1 MISKLKL
8 SAMAFAILSLSA
20 QAKPLPEALLKAVQ
34 QAVLTNPDVLARW
47 NGFKAAGSEQN
58 TARAG
63 FLPQLDVT
71 GSVGRESR
79 NAPAGDYG
87 SYGVNTSQITL
98 NQMLFDGR
106 FTANEV
112 KRLGF
117 VKLGRYYA
125 LAEISETTALDAV
138 SAYVDVVRYREL
150 VDAATQN
157 YVEHKQTALQLE
169 ERTKA
174 GVGRRSD
181 FEQANGRLALSES
194 NLQTELTSL
203 HDASARYLRVVGAMP
218 PTQLPPLPEPFL
230 LASLPDSTQS
240 LMREGLQ
247 GSPTLRAA
255 LENARAYQ
263 QATES
268 SRAAFLPR
276 LNLRAYQA
284 GDKNLAGVT
293 GNTNVSGVEL
303 LLNDNLYRGGADAAK
318 QRQTVNQKDQ
328 ARALQETACRDVR
341 QTLSLAYSDM
351 RRLSEQQRL
360 RDLQRLATEKSR
372 EAYRQQFDIG
382 QRTLLDLL
390 DTQGEYFAASRAYIH
405 ARYSQIAAQARTL
418 AGMGQLVAA
427 LGAQRADMP
436 TAQEAGQEHS
446 TIDQAEL
453 CPLDETE
460 VDTVDAI
467 KARLAAPV
475 KRASASAPGSYV
487 VLIPSPDG
495 SIGRVVVQGQ
505 QGQKMLTKANEAAL
519 LDGAGAAFE
528 VGKAQLERDFGA
540 AMAALPP
547 LPERFVFYFN
557 QGSTEL
563 TPESKALLPGV
574 LARARAHQAPD
585 IWLIGH
591 TDTTGKLET
600 NEALGLKRAQALAT
614 QFQKLGIQ
622 NLTLSVES
630 YGQRNPAVA
639 TPDKTSEPLNRR
651 GEITLR

>member
-1 MISKLKL
+1 MISKIKL
-8 SAMAFAILSLSA
+8 SAMALAILSLGV
-20 QAKPLPEALLKAVQ
+20 QGKPLPETLLKAVH
-34 QAVLTNPDVLARW
+34 QAVLTNPDVLASW
-47 NGFKAAGSEQN
+47 NGFKAASSEQS
-58 TARAG
+58 TVRAG
-63 FLPQLDVT
+63 FLPQIGVV
-71 GSVGRESR
+71 SAIGRESR
-79 NAPAGDYG
+79 NTPLTDYG
-87 SYGVNTSQITL
+87 NYSVNSTQLTL

-157 YVEHKQTALQLE
+157 YVEHKQTAMQLE

-203 HDASARYLRVVGAMP
+203 HDASARYLRVVGEIP
-218 PTQLPPLPEPFL
+218 PTQLPTLPEPFL
-230 LASLPDSTQS
+230 LGSLPDSVPT

-247 GSPTLRAA
+247 GSPTLRVA
-255 LENARAYQ
+255 LENARAFK

-268 SRAAFLPR
+268 GRADFLPR
-276 LNLRAYQA
+276 LNLRAHQS
-284 GDKNLAGVT
+284 GDTNLGGVT
-293 GNTNVSGVEL
+293 GKSNVSGIEL
-303 LLNDNLYRGGADAAK
+303 VLNDNLYRGGSDVAK
-318 QRQTVNQKDQ
+318 KSKVMNQKDQ
-328 ARALQETACRDVR
+328 ARDLQETACRDVR
-341 QTLSLAYSDM
+341 QTLSVAYSDM
-351 RRLSEQQRL
+351 RRLSEQQRY

-390 DTQGEYFAASRAYIH
+390 DSQGEHFAATRAYIN
-405 ARYSQIAAQARTL
+405 ARYSQISAQARTL
-418 AGMGQLVAA
+418 AGMGQLVTA
-427 LGAQRADMP
+427 LGAQRADVP
-436 TAQEAGQEHS
+436 TAQDVGQENS
-446 TIDQAEL
+446 SIDPVEL

-460 VDTVDAI
+460 VDTIDAI
-467 KARLAAPV
+467 KARLAGPV
-475 KRASASAPGSYV
+475 KRATGPGSYV

-495 SIGRVVVQGQ
+495 SIGRVAVQGQ
-505 QGQKMLTKANEAAL
+505 QGQKILTKANEGVAT
-519 LDGAGAAFE
+519 DGAGASFQ
-528 VGKAQLERDFGA
+528 VGKAQIERDFGA
-540 AMAALPP
+540 AMAARPP

-563 TPESKALLPGV
+563 TSESKALLPDV
-574 LARARAHQAPD
+574 LARARARQALD
-585 IWLIGH
+585 IWSIGH

-600 NEALGLKRAQALAT
+600 NETLGLKRAQALAT
-614 QFQKLGIQ
+614 QFQKLDIK

-630 YGQRNPAVA
+630 YGQRNPAVV
-639 TPDKTSEPLNRR
+639 TPEKTSEPLNRR

>member
-1 MISKLKL
+1 MVSKLKL

-20 QAKPLPEALLKAVQ
+20 HGKPLPETLLKAVH
-34 QAVLTNPDVLARW
+34 QAVLTNPDVLASW

-63 FLPQLDVT
+63 YLPQIDVVGT
-71 GSVGRESR
+71 TGRESR
-79 NAPAGDYG
+79 TTASTDVG
-87 SYGVNTSQITL
+87 SYNVNSSQITL

-117 VKLGRYYA
+117 VKLTRYYE
-125 LAEISETTALDAV
+125 LAEVSETTALEAL

-150 VDAATQN
+150 VDVATQN

-169 ERTKA
+169 ERSKA

-181 FEQANGRLALSES
+181 FEQVNGRLALSES

-203 HDASARYLRVVGAMP
+203 HDASARYLRVVGSVP
-218 PTQLPPLPEPFL
+218 PAQLPPLPEPFL
-230 LASLPDSTQS
+230 LAKLPNSTPD

-268 SRAAFLPR
+268 GRAAFLPR
-276 LNLRAYQA
+276 LNLRAYQS

-293 GNTNVSGVEL
+293 GSTNVNGIEL

-328 ARALQETACRDVR
+328 ARDLQETACRDVR
-341 QTLSLAYSDM
+341 QTLSVAYSDM

-360 RDLQRLATEKSR
+360 RDVQRLATEKSR

-390 DTQGEYFAASRAYIH
+390 DTQGEYFGASRAYIN

-427 LGAQRADMP
+427 LGAQRADVP
-436 TAQEAGQEHS
+436 TAQEAGQDHS
-446 TIDQAEL
+446 TIDQTEL
-453 CPLDETE
+453 CPLDETD

-475 KRASASAPGSYV
+475 KRASGPGSYV

-495 SIGRVVVQGQ
+495 SIGRVAVQGKH
-505 QGQKMLTKANEAAL
+505 GQKMLTKANEGVAT
-519 LDGAGAAFE
+519 DGAGAAFE

-585 IWLIGH
+585 IWLVGH

-614 QFQKLGIQ
+614 QFQKMGIQ
-622 NLTLSVES
+622 NMTMSIES
-630 YGQRNPAVA
+630 YGQRNPAVV